1 MQSAGRRARQCDS
14 LALRSEDARGRVELS
29 FESWPVHRWLAR
41 PWLVRLNVVAIVVS
55 PIVFLL
61 TAAVIDIWL
70 AMPTRWM
77 TIPTLTPRSIRQA
90 APA

>member
-1 MQSAGRRARQCDS
+1 
-14 LALRSEDARGRVELS
+14 LRSEDARGRVELS
-29 FESWPVHRWLAR
+29 FESWPVLRWLAR

-77 TIPTLTPRSIRQA
+77 TIPTAMPKPTVRQRRREQ
-90 APA
+90 PATEALVARIS